1 MSCHQRFPS
10 SSLAVREG
18 GRGWWCAS
26 SEGGRQPITTAD
38 SSRSAQERGVG
49 VSVWVCLC
57 GCVCLYVGGAVK
69 ALMRAPCVR
78 QAFPFVV
85 PEPEGL
91 WLGRSQGSR
100 YTTFLSHYS
109 RRLFR
114 NSTIPRFHP
123 AFPSTPPVFSSLSIF
138 FGYKLRQKMM
148 ICQKTMVRKGAGRS
162 LRGLERVEGLLLL
175 QSMHACVFKFEC
187 LAHHS

>member
-1 MSCHQRFPS
+1 MSCHHHFPS
-10 SSLAVREG
+10 SSLVVREG

-57 GCVCLYVGGAVK
+57 GCVCLYVGGTVK
-69 ALMRAPCVR
+69 AVMRAPSGC

-85 PEPEGL
+85 PKPEGL
-91 WLGRSQGSR
+91 WLGWSQGSR

-109 RRLFR
+109 RCRFR
-114 NSTIPRFHP
+114 NSPNPGFHL
-123 AFPSTPPVFSSLSIF
+123 AFPATPPVFSSLSIF
-138 FGYKLRQKMM
+138 FGYKLRYKVT
-148 ICQKTMVRKGAGRS
+148 ICQRTMAMEAGRR
-162 LRGLERVEGLLLL
+162 LRGLERVEGFLLL
-175 QSMHACVFKFEC
+175 QSMCVC
-187 LAHHS
+187 CHS